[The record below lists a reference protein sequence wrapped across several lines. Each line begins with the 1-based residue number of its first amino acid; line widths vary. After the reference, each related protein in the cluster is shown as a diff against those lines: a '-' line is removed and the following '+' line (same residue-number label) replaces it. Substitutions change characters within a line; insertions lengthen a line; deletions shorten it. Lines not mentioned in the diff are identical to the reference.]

1 MTMQEGDHDSR
12 ATGHRR
18 ARDAGSGE
26 LQRRTTQTR
35 GRRRQPTSGSVSAS
49 SHGVCATFRVWP
61 PTFGKCLTQLQPRGA
76 GPATQHPTG
85 GESGPTVWLSS
96 SRALDN
102 SKHTCHVISGPKE
115 ARRQLGPGIAA
126 SQMGEVLLHVA
137 CAPCRA
143 ASWHPA
149 SGKRIK
155 RIPSLWVVQLKL
167 VSISLQFSVSSEH
180 G

>member
-96 SRALDN
+96 SRALEFQLQAYMPRYFR
-102 SKHTCHVISGPKE
+102 SQGGAPAAGARHCRISDG
-115 ARRQLGPGIAA
+115 GG
-126 SQMGEVLLHVA
+126 SVA
-137 CAPCRA
+137 CCMRP
-143 ASWHPA
+143 
-149 SGKRIK
+149 
-155 RIPSLWVVQLKL
+155 
-167 VSISLQFSVSSEH
+167 VSSRILASCVWKTNQKDPKFVGGATETCFNLSPIL
-180 G
+180 GFV